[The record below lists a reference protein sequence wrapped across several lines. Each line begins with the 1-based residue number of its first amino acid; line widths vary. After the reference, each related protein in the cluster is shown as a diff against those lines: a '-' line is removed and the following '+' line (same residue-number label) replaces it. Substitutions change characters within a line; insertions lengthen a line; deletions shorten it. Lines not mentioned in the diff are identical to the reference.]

1 MAEGTLGMVAQWL
14 VIIGAVNWGLVGINA
29 SWNVVQAL
37 LGFSP
42 IVVSIVY
49 WLVGLS
55 GLYLIYDMT
64 Q

>member
-29 SWNVVQAL
+29 SWNVVSAL
-37 LGFSP
+37 LGAGLLAN
-42 IVVSIVY
+42 IVY